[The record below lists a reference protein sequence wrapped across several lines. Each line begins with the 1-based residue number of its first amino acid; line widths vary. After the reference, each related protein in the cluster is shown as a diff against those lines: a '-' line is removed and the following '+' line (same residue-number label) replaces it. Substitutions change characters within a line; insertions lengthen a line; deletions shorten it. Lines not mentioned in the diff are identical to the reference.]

1 MHQSLQAPRAA
12 GLPPVAPEAD
22 VRALVRLAVRLR
34 RPLRARYDGMP
45 VVVWPYALGWR
56 GPMLYV
62 RALIVGGGG
71 GDERSIF
78 IHDLRLPRLAE
89 RGGWVAPG
97 TDPIL
102 ALSFFSRLERVCD
115 EYAPW
120 VSRGLSAAAAAGEA
134 G

>member
-1 MHQSLQAPRAA
+1 MQQSALAPRAPA
-12 GLPPVAPEAD
+12 TPPTTPAAD
-22 VRALVRLAVRLR
+22 IRTLVRLALRLR
-34 RPLRARYDGMP
+34 RPLRARYDGVP

-62 RALIVGGGG
+62 RALIVGGGT
-71 GDERSIF
+71 GDERAVF
-78 IHDLRLPRLAE
+78 VHDLRLPRLAE
-89 RGGWVAPG
+89 RGSWVAPG
-97 TDPIL
+97 TDPLL

-120 VSRGLSAAAAAGEA
+120 VSQGLSAAASAGEA